1 MKNPKLLITLSSEE
15 RAKLEALGPVFG
27 KKSLSG
33 TIQKMIRFMYHLKGV
48 ETTPGK
54 NLQ

>member
-1 MKNPKLLITLSSEE
+1 MKNPKLLITLSAEE

-33 TIQKMIRFMYHLKGV
+33 TIQKMIHFTFGLKHLLD
-48 ETTPGK
+48 EE
-54 NLQ
+54 NLR